1 MSDFDADGFSGRL
14 PLFPLPDVVL
24 FPHALL
30 PLHVFE
36 PRYRAM
42 TAEALEG
49 ERLIGMALLRPGWE
63 PDYQGNPPIHEVVG
77 VGRIVEGTRLPDG
90 RYNLLL
96 LGVARARILEE
107 IRQAPFRTA
116 RAELLKDIPPQGAGL
131 DRLHKLLAAFYVQQ
145 VREAASTPIV
155 PPPDDIPLGALCDL
169 LLGTL
174 PLPSETRM
182 GFLRELDVAVRARRL
197 VALLERPER
206 PSSSRPWPPA
216 PSSN

>member
-1 MSDFDADGFSGRL
+1 MPDFDAEGFSGRL

-42 TAEALEG
+42 TAEALDG

-63 PDYQGNPPIHEVVG
+63 PDYQGNPAVHDVVG
-77 VGRIVEGTRLPDG
+77 VGRIVDGTRLADG

-107 IRQAPFRTA
+107 TRQTPFRVA
-116 RAELLKDIPPQGAGL
+116 RAELLQEVPPQGAGL
-131 DRLHKLLAAFYVQQ
+131 DRLHKLLVAFYLQQ
-145 VREAASTPIV
+145 VREAASAPIV

-169 LLGTL
+169 LLGAL

-182 GFLRELDVAVRARRL
+182 SFLRELDVAVRARRL
-197 VALLERPER
+197 AALLERPER
-206 PSSSRPWPPA
+206 PSPTRRWPPD
-216 PSSN
+216 PSAN

>member
-1 MSDFDADGFSGRL
+1 MGDFDAEEFSGRL

-36 PRYRAM
+36 SRYRTM

-63 PDYQGNPPIHEVVG
+63 PHYQGNPPIHDVVG
-77 VGRIVEGTRLPDG
+77 IGRIVDGTRLADG

-96 LGVARARILEE
+96 LGVARARVLEE
-107 IRQAPFRTA
+107 VRQEPYRMA
-116 RAELLKDIPPQGAGL
+116 RAELLRDVPPQGAGL
-131 DRLHKLLAAFYVQQ
+131 DRLQKLLVAFYLQQ
-145 VREAASTPIV
+145 VRDAASTPIV

-182 GFLRELDVAVRARRL
+182 SFLREIDVAARARRL
-197 VALLERPER
+197 VALLERPGR
-206 PSSSRPWPPA
+206 PSSARPWPPA